1 MTQATE
7 TNMEKIKAGV
17 WDIHEGVQNTAEKP
31 KDDVE
36 TMDNLMQ
43 GTLAKYKYVN
53 QVKQRYLV
61 QKGFEEILDRVRK
74 ENDFVGSVV
83 TDEQF
88 HADKAAKDLEFFG
101 VEPASCKPLPET
113 EEFLKFC
120 HETADKDP
128 RLVLAIHYI
137 IEGSNNGALFIAK
150 AVQKSYDLEGTDG
163 TYHLQPYGTAI
174 RQKWGEFAAAFNAL
188 EMDDEL
194 MKEMVKVGR
203 ESFHY
208 MNRINTASYQ
218 VPESE

>member
-1 MTQATE
+1 MTQATA
-7 TNMEKIKAGV
+7 TNMEKIKSGI

-53 QVKQRYLV
+53 QVKQRYLL
-61 QKGFEEILDRVRK
+61 QKGFEEILDRTRK

-101 VEPASCKPLPET
+101 IDPDSCKTIPET
-113 EEFLKFC
+113 DEFLKFC
-120 HETADKDP
+120 QDNIDRDP
-128 RLVLAIHYI
+128 RLALSIHYI
-137 IEGSNNGALFIAK
+137 IEGSNNGAMFIAK
-150 AVQKSYDLEGTDG
+150 AVKKSYDLEGTDG

-174 RQKWGEFAAAFNAL
+174 REKWGAFAAAFNAL

-194 MKEMVKVGR
+194 MNEMVKVGR
-203 ESFHY
+203 ESFHH
-208 MNRINTASYQ
+208 MNKIATAAYQ
-218 VPESE
+218 QPESE